1 MSDRVVQFEWVLP
14 EGERVQA
21 IHSLEALGGDVQRS
35 GEPFRPNRAD
45 PVAESGYSSFEPLV
59 VVVTLLGV
67 VRLLDQLETLWR
79 DTRRKGRC
87 IVDVRETKVRYIP
100 LPDESQAELW
110 IVGDEH
116 TSVHHCESSRELRE
130 RVERA
135 IEQQR

>member
-1 MSDRVVQFEWVLP
+1 
-14 EGERVQA
+14 
-21 IHSLEALGGDVQRS
+21 VQRS
-35 GEPFRPNRAD
+35 GEPFRPGRDDPFAEAD
-45 PVAESGYSSFEPLV
+45 YSLFEPLV

-87 IVDVRETKVRYIP
+87 IVDVREGKVRYLP
-100 LPDESQAELW
+100 LPDESQGELW
-110 IVGDEH
+110 IVGDEN

-135 IEQQR
+135 LEQGP